1 MPGHIATPS
10 RTASHHSV
18 CMLSLL
24 MAATALGGVAP
35 AFAATPGGVI
45 DGVPT
50 IQACAQLGFA
60 PPALDDEDGYAPNK
74 AHTYTRSGGAPKM
87 APTGV
92 PPMPSPPATM
102 TMEAAPAMGGAVA
115 NQPMAGDIETE
126 KYPHATQNPIKEVAA
141 EPVSTF
147 SIDVDTASYANVR
160 RYLANG
166 SLPPRDAVR
175 VEEMLNYFDY
185 GYAKP
190 ASADTPFQPTVT
202 VTPSPWAS
210 GKEIVH
216 IGLKGYD
223 IAHDKQPPLNLTF
236 LIDVSGSMDDPDK
249 LPLAQ
254 KALNIL
260 VDQLRPEDRVS
271 LAVYAGNA
279 GAVLAPTAGNEKL
292 KIRCAIN
299 ALHAGGS
306 TAGGEGLALA
316 YAMAEQAYQKTAAN
330 RVILMTDGDFNV
342 GVADPNK
349 LQDFVAEKRK
359 TGIYL
364 SVFGLGGGNYND
376 LMMQTLS
383 QAGNGTAGYVDT
395 LDEARK
401 LFHDDFSSSVFPIAD
416 DVKIQV
422 EFNPARVSE
431 YRLIG
436 YETRLLNREDFN
448 NDRVDAGEVG
458 SGAAVTAL
466 YEITPAGGPLSS
478 DPLRYKP
485 VSTAQG
491 EDKGSELAFLK
502 IRYKLPGEGT
512 SHLMTRPITDADA
525 VASVEKAPEATR
537 WAVAV
542 AAYGQR
548 LRGDTYM
555 QSGYDWDSIL
565 ALAQGARGE
574 DAFGIRAEFVKLVRA
589 AATAHSINE

>member
-1 MPGHIATPS
+1 
-10 RTASHHSV
+10 
-18 CMLSLL
+18 
-24 MAATALGGVAP
+24 
-35 AFAATPGGVI
+35 
-45 DGVPT
+45 
-50 IQACAQLGFA
+50 
-60 PPALDDEDGYAPNK
+60 
-74 AHTYTRSGGAPKM
+74 
-87 APTGV
+87 
-92 PPMPSPPATM
+92 
-102 TMEAAPAMGGAVA
+102 
-115 NQPMAGDIETE
+115 MAGDIETE
-126 KYPHATQNPIKEVAA
+126 KYPHATQNPIKQVAEA
-141 EPVSTF
+141 PVSTF

-160 RYLANG
+160 RFLAAG

-175 VEEMLNYFDY
+175 VEELLNYFDY
-185 GYAKP
+185 GYEKP
-190 ASADTPFQPTVT
+190 ASPATPFQPTVS
-202 VTPSPWAS
+202 VMPSPWAQ

-216 IGLKGYD
+216 IGLQGYD
-223 IAHDKQPPLNLTF
+223 VASDKQPPLNLTF

-271 LAVYAGNA
+271 LAVYAGAA
-279 GAVLAPTAGNEKL
+279 GAIIGPTPGNEKL

-316 YAMAEQAYQKTAAN
+316 YQMAEQSYSKQAAN

-342 GVADPNK
+342 GVADPAK
-349 LQDFVAEKRK
+349 LQDFIAEKRK
-359 TGIYL
+359 TGVYL
-364 SVFGLGGGNYND
+364 SAYGLGAGNYND
-376 LMMQTLS
+376 TMMQTLS
-383 QAGNGTAGYVDT
+383 QAGNGTAGYIDT

-422 EFNPARVSE
+422 EFNPARVAE

-478 DPLRYKP
+478 DPLRYRP

-491 EDKGSELAFLK
+491 DDKGGELAFLK
-502 IRYKLPGEGT
+502 IRYKLPGEGN
-512 SHLMTRPITDADA
+512 SHLIERAIGDADT
-525 VASVEKAPEATR
+525 VASLDQAPEATR

-548 LRGDTYM
+548 LRGDAYM
-555 QSGYDWDSIL
+555 QSGYDWDSIR

-574 DAFGIRAEFVKLVRA
+574 DAFGLRAEFVKLVRSA
-589 AATAHSINE
+589 ETAHSVNE

>member
-1 MPGHIATPS
+1 
-10 RTASHHSV
+10 
-18 CMLSLL
+18 MLSLL
-24 MAATALGGVAP
+24 LAATALGGIQP
-35 AFAATPGGVI
+35 AFAAPSGAVI
-45 DGVPT
+45 DGVPS

-60 PPALDDEDGYAPNK
+60 APASEDGDGFAPGK
-74 AHTYTRSGGAPKM
+74 MRTYSRSGIAPKM
-87 APTGV
+87 APTGA
-92 PPMPSPPATM
+92 PPMPSPLM
-102 TMEAAPAMGGAVA
+102 TMEAAPAMGSGMAM
-115 NQPMAGDIETE
+115 NQPMAGDVETE
-126 KYPHATQNPIKEVAA
+126 KYPHATPNPIKRVA
-141 EPVSTF
+141 ETPVSTF

-160 RYLANG
+160 RFLADG

-175 VEEMLNYFDY
+175 VEELLNYFDY
-185 GYAKP
+185 GYRKP
-190 ASADTPFQPTVT
+190 ASPETPFQPTVS

-210 GKEIVH
+210 GKELVH
-216 IGLKGYD
+216 IGLQGYD
-223 IAHDKQPPLNLTF
+223 VAHDKQPPLNLTF

-279 GAVLAPTAGNEKL
+279 GAVLAPTPGNQKL

-316 YAMAEQAYQKTAAN
+316 YAMAEQGYQKQAAN

-342 GVADPNK
+342 GVADPRK
-349 LQDFVAEKRK
+349 LEDFISEKRK
-359 TGIYL
+359 TGVYL
-364 SVFGLGGGNYND
+364 SAYGLGGGNYND
-376 LMMQTLS
+376 TMMQTLT
-383 QAGNGTAGYVDT
+383 QAGNGTAGYIDT

-422 EFNPARVSE
+422 EFNPARVAE

-478 DPLRYKP
+478 DPLRYHT
-485 VSTAQG
+485 VSTG
-491 EDKGSELAFLK
+491 EQADKGGELAFLK
-502 IRYKLPGEGT
+502 IRYKLPGEGS
-512 SHLMTRPITDADA
+512 SHLIERAITDADT
-525 VASVEKAPEATR
+525 VATLDKAPEATR

-555 QSGYDWDSIL
+555 RSGYDWDSIL
-565 ALAQGARGE
+565 ALAQGARG
-574 DAFGIRAEFVKLVRA
+574 DDPYGLRAEFVNLVRA
-589 AATAHSINE
+589 AETARSINE